1 MRSCMHA
8 CMHVSGFTPIL
19 KKCLT
24 LPTKRRHIEALY
36 AEMERPL
43 EEILSLRSSGIQ
55 LQSATDYR
63 GYRHRAT
70 KQLARSRRKLKIQV
84 RPTKGSKNSWKPKEV
99 STEEVTNDPQYG
111 DVLVYSAERSWA
123 NAMEG
128 KSIIETNTGSLS
140 SKKKHVVSKLA
151 KAYKYTSQIV
161 AALNSGEASF
171 YSANT
176 QLELYGYHAMIEGAL
191 RFEQH
196 NWPKT
201 IKAYSI
207 ARVILDILQQQSEFM
222 KDSISATVDPA
233 LSFAIYQ
240 SERSR
245 SADIPTL
252 AKETVSKLDQPV
264 VKLIKEVDPTALE
277 YSTSSLNPSARL
289 GEINWRGHSAKVG
302 DPDLASCIITAREN
316 DEQLEK
322 SGKKKVTA
330 FDDVL
335 QGWQE
340 ALDMVRENIEE
351 IEASPEKA
359 SSHDTNTQQQY
370 IILTYISYNLLFRRV
385 ERDMLLINDL
395 QSGTARTVKKKLEK
409 NRDIIRIYD
418 TILQSTS
425 QLVSLPGVNQDD
437 DLLSSLET
445 MDFYFKIQRTC
456 LIALSYGVSGD
467 RTTSLALFNHA
478 QKQYA
483 SNISSITVDL
493 PNSLV
498 TQAHVEKSMDQL
510 KQDISRAHGL
520 AVLAKESENQSID
533 SNPDAVADSLLSY
546 PKGTSETVLNNLVN
560 FTPALKPAPVKPAF
574 FDIAFNFIDYNDED
588 KAAVQQSEEAPSESK
603 KKSGGFLGSL
613 LGRR

>member
-1 MRSCMHA
+1 MKTH
-8 CMHVSGFTPIL
+8 TE
-19 KKCLT
+19 K
-24 LPTKRRHIEALY
+24 
-36 AEMERPL
+36 MERPL

-84 RPTKGSKNSWKPKEV
+84 RPTKGSKKSGKPKEV
-99 STEEVTNDPQYG
+99 SSEELTDDPQYG

-123 NAMEG
+123 HAMEG
-128 KSIIETNTGSLS
+128 KAIIETNTGSLS

-151 KAYKYTSQIV
+151 KAYKYTRQLV
-161 AALNSGEASF
+161 DALDTGETSF

-176 QLELYGYHAMIEGAL
+176 KLELYGYHALVEGAL

-196 NWPKT
+196 NWQKT

-207 ARVILDILQQQSEFM
+207 ARVVLDIFQQQSEFM
-222 KDSISATVDPA
+222 KDAISATVDPA

-264 VKLIKEVDPTALE
+264 VNLIKEVDAAALE

-289 GEINWRGHSAKVG
+289 GEISWRGHSAKVG
-302 DPDLASCIITAREN
+302 DPDLASCIIAAKEN
-316 DEQLEK
+316 DDQLEK

-359 SSHDTNTQQQY
+359 SVHDTNTQQQY
-370 IILTYISYNLLFRRV
+370 IILTYISYNLLFRRI

-395 QSGTARTVKKKLEK
+395 QSGTAKTVKKKLEQ

-418 TILQSTS
+418 TILQSAS
-425 QLVSLPGVNQDD
+425 QLVNLPGVNQDD
-437 DLLSSLET
+437 DLFSSLET
-445 MDFYFKIQRTC
+445 MDLYFKIKRTS
-456 LIALSYGVSGD
+456 LVALSYGVSGD
-467 RTTSLALFNHA
+467 RLTSLALFNHA

-483 SNISSITVDL
+483 TNITSIAVDL
-493 PNSLV
+493 PNALV
-498 TQAHVEKSMDQL
+498 TQANVTAATEQL
-510 KQDISRAHGL
+510 QQDISRAHGL
-520 AVLAKESENQSID
+520 AVLAKESEDQTDKNST
-533 SNPDAVADSLLSY
+533 NAVADSLLRY
-546 PKGTSETVLNNLVN
+546 PKGTPETVLKNLVN
-560 FTPALKPAPVKPAF
+560 FTPALKPAPVKPAY
-574 FDIAFNFIDYNDED
+574 FDIAFNFIDYNGED
-588 KAAVQQSEEAPSESK
+588 RAAVQQSEEQPAAQ

>member
-1 MRSCMHA
+1 
-8 CMHVSGFTPIL
+8 
-19 KKCLT
+19 
-24 LPTKRRHIEALY
+24 
-36 AEMERPL
+36 MERPL
-43 EEILSLRSSGIQ
+43 EDILSLRSSGIQ

-63 GYRHRAT
+63 GYRHRAA

-84 RPTKGSKNSWKPKEV
+84 RPSKGSKKSGKPKEV
-99 STEEVTNDPQYG
+99 SSEEVANDPQYA

-123 NAMEG
+123 HAMEG
-128 KSIIETNTGSLS
+128 KAIIETNTGSLS
-140 SKKKHVVSKLA
+140 SRKKHVVSKLA
-151 KAYKYTSQIV
+151 KAYKYTTQLV
-161 AALNSGEASF
+161 DALDSGDASF

-176 QLELYGYHAMIEGAL
+176 KLELYGYHAMIEGAL

-196 NWPKT
+196 NWQKT

-207 ARVILDILQQQSEFM
+207 ARVILDIFQQQSELM

-233 LSFAIYQ
+233 LSYAIYQ

-252 AKETVSKLDQPV
+252 AKETVSKHDQPV
-264 VKLIKEVDPTALE
+264 VNLIKEVDSAALE
-277 YSTSSLNPSARL
+277 YTTSNLNPSARL

-302 DPDLASCIITAREN
+302 DPDLASCIIAAREN
-316 DEQLEK
+316 DDQLEK

-359 SSHDTNTQQQY
+359 SVHDTNTQQQY
-370 IILTYISYNLLFRRV
+370 IILTYISYNLLFRRI

-395 QSGTARTVKKKLEK
+395 QSGTAKTVKKKLEQ

-425 QLVSLPGVNQDD
+425 QLVNLPGVNQDD
-437 DLLSSLET
+437 DLFSSLET
-445 MDFYFKIQRTC
+445 MDLYFKIKRTS
-456 LIALSYGVSGD
+456 IVAASYGTSGD
-467 RTTSLALFNHA
+467 RITSLALLNHA

-483 SNISSITVDL
+483 SHITSITVDL

-498 TQAHVEKSMDQL
+498 KQSHVSKATEQL
-510 KQDISRAHGL
+510 QQDISRAHGL
-520 AVLAKESENQSID
+520 AVLAKESESQASKNS
-533 SNPDAVADSLLSY
+533 SDAVADSLLSY
-546 PKGTSETVLNNLVN
+546 PRGKPETVLKNLVN
-560 FTPALKPAPVKPAF
+560 FTPPLKPAPVKPVY
-574 FDIAFNFIDYNDED
+574 FDIAFNFIDYSDGD
-588 KAAVQQSEEAPSESK
+588 KAAVQQTEEQQQSQ
-603 KKSGGFLGSL
+603 KKSGGLLGSL